1 MSRLALGCYPL
12 GGGYGSVSE
21 DQARETVAAALDA
34 GWTFLDTAET
44 YLDSEERLGR
54 ILGNRRDAV
63 FLATK
68 VFPCEPYSAEN
79 LVAAAEAALR
89 RLNTDRI
96 DLLQLHGPEDW
107 VIDDPPTPVDEIAE
121 ALDGLRK
128 SGKALRFG
136 ACNVSVD
143 FVAELHERVG
153 LFSLQDLYGIL
164 DAGVDEDLPNMPSVS
179 RKLDY
184 AEDHGVRFL
193 AYSPL
198 ARGLLSDDLAR
209 DRKFPLDDE
218 RHYLPRYQPGVY
230 EHFAD
235 LAATL
240 SAWAHEQG
248 RTLRQLA
255 VAWCLR
261 NPVVAS
267 VLIGAKSPA
276 QIAQIAGA
284 DGWVLTSDDMEFVA
298 GAVAAMPRAARE
310 ALVTVWDHFSPASL
324 DRLRER
330 RHDVAVAGGAD
341 PES

>member
-1 MSRLALGCYPL
+1 MSRLALGCYPI

-21 DQARETVAAALDA
+21 ERARETVAAALDA
-34 GWTFLDTAET
+34 GWTFLDTAES
-44 YLDSEERLGR
+44 YLESEERLGR
-54 ILGNRRDAV
+54 ILGKRRDDV

-68 VFPCEPYSAEN
+68 VFPCEPYSREN
-79 LVAAAEAALR
+79 LAGAVEGSLR
-89 RLNTDRI
+89 RLDTDRI

-107 VIDDPPTPVDEIAE
+107 VIDDPPTPIDEIAR
-121 ALDGLRK
+121 ALDGLRR

-143 FVAELHERVG
+143 FVAELDQRVG
-153 LFSLQDLYGIL
+153 LFSIQDLYGML
-164 DAGVDEDLPNMPSVS
+164 DPGVDQDLPNMPSVS
-179 RKLDY
+179 RKLAY
-184 AEDHGVRFL
+184 AEKSGVRFL

-209 DRKFPLDDE
+209 DRKFPPDDE

-235 LAATL
+235 LAATV
-240 SAWAHEQG
+240 SAWARERG

-255 VAWCLR
+255 VAWCLQ

-267 VLIGAKSPA
+267 VLIGAKSPE

-284 DGWVLTSDDMEFVA
+284 ENWELGTDDMDFIA
-298 GAVAAMPRAARE
+298 GSVAAMPIEASE
-310 ALVTVWDHFSPASL
+310 ALVTVWDHFSPSSI
-324 DRLRER
+324 DGLRQR
-330 RHDVAVAGGAD
+330 RYGATVA
-341 PES
+341 E